1 MKLTLGRKTSA
12 GFGLVLLLMIG
23 VAPAGYW
30 GTHKISKAM
39 IEMQRTDAELEGYS
53 PAPESRH
60 WTCGAAR
67 ERSS

>member
-60 WTCGAAR
+60 
-67 ERSS
+67 

>member
-53 PAPESRH
+53 PAPESMH